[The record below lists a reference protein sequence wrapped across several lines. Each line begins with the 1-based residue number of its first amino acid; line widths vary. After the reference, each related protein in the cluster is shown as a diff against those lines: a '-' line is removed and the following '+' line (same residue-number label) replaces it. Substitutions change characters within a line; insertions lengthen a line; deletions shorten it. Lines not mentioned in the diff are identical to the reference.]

1 MVVAMS
7 LWGRSLGTLGPRQT
21 MVYAYFEPVSA
32 VIIAAVLLGEALRP
46 IQAVGALLTF
56 AGVWLGSGGRP
67 ER

>member
-1 MVVAMS
+1 
-7 LWGRSLGTLGPRQT
+7 
-21 MVYAYFEPVSA
+21 
-32 VIIAAVLLGEALRP
+32 LLGEALRP